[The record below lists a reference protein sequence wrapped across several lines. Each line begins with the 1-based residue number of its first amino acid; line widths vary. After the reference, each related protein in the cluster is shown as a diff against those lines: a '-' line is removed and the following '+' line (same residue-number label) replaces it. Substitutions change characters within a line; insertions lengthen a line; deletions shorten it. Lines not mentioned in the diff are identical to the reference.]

1 MLQQTSKIFQNI
13 LSRGFRPSGAHAVD
27 RVCRT
32 AMSLHHNSDYN
43 QKLKRIVTG
52 WASRSPDLPI
62 AARDPAF

>member
-32 AMSLHHNSDYN
+32 ATNLHHSNDYG
-43 QKLKRIVTG
+43 QKLKKNRHRLG
-52 WASRSPDLPI
+52 
-62 AARDPAF
+62 